1 MAAEA
6 KAKGIDYTL
15 IYLGHHR
22 DALAFVGDLTKE
34 HTDCCIVWITDEN
47 CGKRFDASGY
57 IRSLDTNGLRV
68 YCCGSESLLADVE
81 RSLEDAPL
89 GVLRTERF
97 AIPSASSSSQNTA
110 FDVVLGRSG
119 KVLRVPEDKSILDV
133 INDAGAGVMSTC
145 NKGLCGTCEVR
156 VLNGLPE
163 HRDAVLTPAER
174 TEGSMVMTCV
184 SRCRG
189 SKLVLDLW

>member
-6 KAKGIDYTL
+6 KARGEDYTI
-15 IYLGHHR
+15 IYLGRKR
-22 DALAFVGDLTKE
+22 DSMAFGEAMTEK
-34 HTDCCIVWITDEN
+34 HANNCFTWITYEHH
-47 CGKRFDASGY
+47 GQRFDVSRY
-57 IRSLDTNGLRV
+57 IRSLDTEGLRL
-68 YCCGSESLLADVE
+68 YCCGPEALLEDVE
-81 RSLEDAPL
+81 KSLKDAPP
-89 GVLRTERF
+89 GVLRLERF
-97 AIPSASSSSQNTA
+97 AMSLDSGKENTA

-156 VLNGLPE
+156 VLEGLPE
-163 HRDAVLTPAER
+163 HRDAVLTPSERAEG
-174 TEGSMVMTCV
+174 TTIMTCV
-184 SRCRG
+184 SRCHG